1 MGQSKQRG
9 PVEAARGPVE
19 ACSVCALPTAACTRL
34 STGGEQGRRRLPR
47 RPTLLLERRPAVHVP
62 PRTGVCRSRPGR
74 LLASECSRKSSCV
87 VLQQER
93 AEVKRATC
101 LPAKCLAQAG
111 VSQRPGG
118 GIAVRYC
125 LALHTAHA
133 ACIALQAS
141 PEREGRNERRV
152 AYGRVGLASAQIM
165 YKRCAY
171 SCTMRIHRIPVPLV
185 HPLAP
190 GPTARRVIYRLGGQ
204 MSSPVDYLSVRAG
217 PAFRIAP
224 CGELRAKGFC
234 RESCSGAGCVSV

>member
-1 MGQSKQRG
+1 MCHRCMLEPARSPARLGVQSQVQLCCPSAG
-9 PVEAARGPVE
+9 
-19 ACSVCALPTAACTRL
+19 T
-34 STGGEQGRRRLPR
+34 
-47 RPTLLLERRPAVHVP
+47 
-62 PRTGVCRSRPGR
+62 CRSQ
-74 LLASECSRKSSCV
+74 KS
-87 VLQQER
+87 Q
-93 AEVKRATC
+93 C

-118 GIAVRYC
+118 GIECAVRCC

-224 CGELRAKGFC
+224 CGELFGYGQKGSAET
-234 RESCSGAGCVSV
+234 RESCSGAGCV

>member
-1 MGQSKQRG
+1 MR
-9 PVEAARGPVE
+9 
-19 ACSVCALPTAACTRL
+19 C
-34 STGGEQGRRRLPR
+34 
-47 RPTLLLERRPAVHVP
+47 
-62 PRTGVCRSRPGR
+62 
-74 LLASECSRKSSCV
+74 
-87 VLQQER
+87 
-93 AEVKRATC
+93 
-101 LPAKCLAQAG
+101 
-111 VSQRPGG
+111 
-118 GIAVRYC
+118 C

-234 RESCSGAGCVSV
+234 RIVQRRRVRVAFVYKMAAYHNVAFYAEGTD